1 MAARQRAPRGAPEP
15 SWNAVR
21 QDWEVRIEL
30 PATPGQSRQRKW
42 IRGKTKED
50 CQDRM
55 RRAQVGL
62 TDFQVVPN
70 GAITVGA
77 VSALWLEAIRRQ
89 VSAGSL
95 AAYESR
101 VKLHILPT
109 LGSKRLNSLTVTD
122 VDHWQE
128 GLAAKGLAVSTRK
141 EIRSSLVTMI
151 TWARKRDYVMRNVA
165 ELSPGPKGGTKPVSS
180 LTQEQ
185 AKAVLSAVEGW
196 RLEAA
201 VVLMMTA
208 GLRIGEALGL
218 RWIDIQDN
226 RLTVSG
232 TLVTKPRLSY
242 QPTPKTAE
250 SLRTVALSRMAL
262 QSLEAHRERQNLERL
277 ALGLEP
283 AQYVFL
289 TPSQTLLDPST
300 LARDL
305 KERTAHL
312 GINVHPHKL
321 RHTAVSLMLDKGVPL
336 DVVSKVVGH
345 SSIRTTAD
353 LYQSLLDGGREAAAD
368 AMDSALG

>member
-1 MAARQRAPRGAPEP
+1 
-15 SWNAVR
+15 
-21 QDWEVRIEL
+21 
-30 PATPGQSRQRKW
+30 
-42 IRGKTKED
+42 
-50 CQDRM
+50 M

-141 EIRSSLVTMI
+141 EIRSCLVTMI

-165 ELSPGPKGGTKPVSS
+165 ELSPGPKGGTRPVSS